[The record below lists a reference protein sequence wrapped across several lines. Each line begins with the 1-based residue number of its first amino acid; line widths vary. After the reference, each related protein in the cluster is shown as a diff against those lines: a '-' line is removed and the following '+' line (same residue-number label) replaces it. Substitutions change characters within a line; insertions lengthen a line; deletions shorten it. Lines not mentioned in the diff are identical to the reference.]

1 MTQILV
7 IEDTADIRNSILD
20 LLEAEDFEAMGAA
33 NGREGVRL
41 ARSHNFD
48 LIICDVM
55 MPELDGYGVLEELRQ
70 DPATANIPFIFLT
83 AKGER
88 TDLRLGMNLGADDYL
103 VKPCTNTDLLEAIRA
118 RLNRVA
124 QQNQK
129 LKQISD
135 RLDQL
140 ENFDPLTGLPN
151 PSALEGEAGYL
162 QRAIAKTD
170 KNSRLVPFLLVGA
183 DRLGRINDAI
193 GYSNGN
199 LILQKL
205 AERLADFTDK
215 IEGAGAARLA
225 GDEFAIVLP
234 PVSSQELA
242 VAIARELLKAIAQPF
257 EIAGKSIPL
266 TATIGIAFYPLAP
279 SLEELRRQAGVA
291 MGEAKREGGNRCKIY
306 SRPIFGLETSKDLQ
320 LAADLQQAWQRK
332 SLQVFYQP
340 RVELRKNK
348 IVGVG
353 AVVRWNHPVI
363 GLISSAK
370 VRSLAEESG
379 FRPELDEWALRTACQ
394 QAKTWQTSGIY
405 LRVSCQISAK
415 MFQDENLYKTVAD
428 ILKQVGL
435 ESQFLELEIAADT
448 VATAKN
454 ANAMAS
460 KLLALKRLG
469 IQTTISQFG
478 LGHTTLSYLGSL
490 GLDNLKIESSLVAN
504 ISQNAPAINALIQM
518 AHGLKLRAVAD
529 GAGAETQVD
538 VLKKQKCDE
547 FQQDSDF
554 SEQQIKSLMGKR

>member
-20 LLEAEDFEAMGAA
+20 LLEAEDFEAMAAA

-41 ARSHNFD
+41 ARSHDFD

-55 MPELDGYGVLEELRQ
+55 MPELDGYGVLEELRK

-88 TDLRLGMNLGADDYL
+88 TDLRQGMNLGADDYL
-103 VKPCTNTDLLEAIRA
+103 VKPCTNTELLEAIRA

-124 QQNQK
+124 QQNQT

-135 RLDQL
+135 RLERL
-140 ENFDPLTGLPN
+140 ENFDQLTGLPN
-151 PSALEGEAGYL
+151 QSYLEGEAGYL
-162 QRAIAKTD
+162 QRAIAKSD
-170 KNSRLVPFLLVGA
+170 RNRRLVPFLLVGA
-183 DRLGRINDAI
+183 DRLGRINDTI

-205 AERLADFTDK
+205 AERLADFTAK
-215 IEGAGAARLA
+215 IEGAGVARLG
-225 GDEFAIVLP
+225 GDEFAIVLQ
-234 PVSSQELA
+234 PVSSEELA
-242 VAIARELLKAIAQPF
+242 VEIARELLKAIAQPF
-257 EIAGKSIPL
+257 AIAGKSIPL
-266 TATIGIAFYPLAP
+266 TATIGIAFHPFAP

-306 SRPIFGLETSKDLQ
+306 SRPMFGLETSQDLQ
-320 LAADLQQAWQRK
+320 LAADLQQAWQKK
-332 SLQVFYQP
+332 SLQLFYQT
-340 RVELRKNK
+340 RVDIRKNK

-363 GLISSAK
+363 GWISSAK
-370 VRSLAEESG
+370 VLSLAEESG
-379 FRPELDEWALRTACQ
+379 FRPELDEWVLRTACQ
-394 QAKTWQTSGIY
+394 QAKTWQASGIY

-415 MFQDENLYKTVAD
+415 MFESENLYKIVGE
-428 ILKQVGL
+428 ILKLVGL

-460 KLLALKRLG
+460 KFMALKRLG
-469 IQTTISQFG
+469 VKTTISQFG
-478 LGHTTLSYLGSL
+478 LGHTTLRYLGQL
-490 GLDNLKIESSLVAN
+490 GLDNLKIEGSLVAN
-504 ISQNAPAINALIQM
+504 ISQNAPAISAIIQM

-529 GAGAETQVD
+529 GVREGAQVD
-538 VLKKQKCDE
+538 VLRKQNCDE
-547 FQQDSDF
+547 LQKESVFYGG
-554 SEQQIKSLMGKR
+554 QIKSLMGGQ

>member
-1 MTQILV
+1 MAQILV

-20 LLEAEDFEAMGAA
+20 LLEAEDFEAMGAE

-41 ARSHNFD
+41 ARSHDFD

-55 MPELDGYGVLEELRQ
+55 MPELDGYGVLEELRK

-88 TDLRLGMNLGADDYL
+88 TDLRQGMNLGADDYL
-103 VKPCTNTDLLEAIRA
+103 VKPCTNTELLEAIRA
-118 RLNRVA
+118 RLNRAA
-124 QQNQK
+124 QQNQT
-129 LKQISD
+129 LREMSD
-135 RLDQL
+135 RLEQL

-151 PSALEGEAGYL
+151 PSALAGQAGYL

-170 KNSRLVPFLLVGA
+170 RNSRLVPFLLVGA

-205 AERLADFTDK
+205 AERLADFTAK
-215 IEGAGAARLA
+215 IEGAGVARLG

-234 PVSSQELA
+234 PVSDQELA
-242 VAIARELLKAIAQPF
+242 VATARELLNAIAQPF
-257 EIAGKSIPL
+257 AIAGKSIPL
-266 TATIGIAFYPLAP
+266 TATIGIAFHPLAP

-306 SRPIFGLETSKDLQ
+306 SRPMFGLETSQDLQ
-320 LAADLQQAWQRK
+320 LAADLHAGWQRK
-332 SLQVFYQP
+332 ALQLFYQP
-340 RVELRKNK
+340 RVDLRKNK
-348 IVGVG
+348 IAGVG
-353 AVVRWNHPVI
+353 AAVRWNHPVI
-363 GLISSAK
+363 GWISSAK
-370 VRSLAEESG
+370 ILSLADESG

-394 QAKTWQTSGIY
+394 QAKIWQASGIY

-415 MFQDENLYKTVAD
+415 MFESENLYRTVAET
-428 ILKQVGL
+428 LRQVGL

-454 ANAMAS
+454 ANATAS
-460 KLLALKRLG
+460 KFLALKRLG
-469 IQTTISQFG
+469 VKTTISQFG
-478 LGHTTLSYLGSL
+478 LGHTALSYLEQL
-490 GLDNLKIESSLVAN
+490 GLDSLKIEGSLVAN
-504 ISQNAPAINALIQM
+504 ISQNAPAISAIIQM

-529 GAGAETQVD
+529 GISGEAQVD
-538 VLKKQKCDE
+538 VLRKLNCDE
-547 FQQDSDF
+547 FQKEAF
-554 SEQQIKSLMGKR
+554 WSELQIKSMMGKR